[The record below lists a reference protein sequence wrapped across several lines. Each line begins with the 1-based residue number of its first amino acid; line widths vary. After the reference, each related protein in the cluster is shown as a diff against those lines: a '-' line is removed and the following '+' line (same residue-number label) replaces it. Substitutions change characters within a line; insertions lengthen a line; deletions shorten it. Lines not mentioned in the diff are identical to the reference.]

1 MNANNAA
8 SNANRN
14 DAGSAQYGTD
24 QLNTLFPSASGS
36 DEPTQ
41 DQAHGIITE

>member
-14 DAGSAQYGTD
+14 NAGSAQYGKE
-24 QLNTLFPSASGS
+24 QLNRLFPSVSGS